1 MLNIPRQS
9 FKDFIAQ
16 GQSDKALEELSR
28 HTQSLPDQRYHNAV
42 AQLSARWKANERA
55 HLMGTLSN
63 EAYTME
69 RNRINQA
76 LLALLDGQLDA
87 ASLEASNKNHTS
99 ENPLWKK
106 IGYAALIA
114 ALISGVADL
123 LGIIHVFSSSK
134 DDSMQL
140 TVMVQDMDGKPIPEL
155 QNTGKIIVDF
165 GNDRRAPLIGENGR
179 TNLGEIPMKFR
190 GEKIPLVLQAEGF
203 EAAVSDTQYVMEG
216 KPIYFTAKRD
226 NSLGLVQGIV
236 KDRSGENF
244 IAKTLVMIDQET
256 TLKTD
261 SLGRFRTVLPP
272 EKQRDTYTITV
283 KKEGYKVKTD
293 YYKPKSS
300 PTEIRLDK

>member
-1 MLNIPRQS
+1 MQNVPRQAL
-9 FKDFIAQ
+9 KEFIAQ
-16 GQSDKALEELSR
+16 GHSDKALEELIK
-28 HTQSLPDQRYHNAV
+28 HTSSIPDKHYHNA
-42 AQLSARWKANERA
+42 ATQLHARWKANERA
-55 HLMGTLSN
+55 HLMGVLAQ

-76 LLALLDGQLDA
+76 LLELLDGRLDTTNA
-87 ASLEASNKNHTS
+87 NVPNKSHTP
-99 ENPLWKK
+99 ENALWKK

-114 ALISGVADL
+114 ALISGVADF
-123 LGIIHVFSSSK
+123 LGIIHLFSGPK

-140 TVMVQDMDGKPIPEL
+140 TVMVQGMDGKPIPEL

-165 GNDRRAPLIGENGR
+165 GNDRRAPLIGQDGR
-179 TNLGEIPMKFR
+179 TNLGEIPTKFR

-203 EAAVSDTQYVMEG
+203 EATEPDKQYIMEG
-216 KPIYFTAKRD
+216 KPIYFFVTRD

-244 IAKTLVMIDQET
+244 IAGALVMIDLET
-256 TLKTD
+256 TLRTD

-272 EKQRDTYTITV
+272 DKQRDTYVITV
-283 KKEGYKVKTD
+283 KKEGYKVKND
-293 YYKPKSS
+293 YYKPMSS